1 MTFELL
7 HNLRNYVNI
16 ASLGI
21 WDILNAWR
29 EYIFQNFAK
38 TYVSFRINFST
49 KSKTS
54 IALSLMTI
62 GNENIFVILCQNSIL
77 IHLSRCSYL
86 KLSWKLYN
94 FHYSGTHLYSGTGVD
109 ELTGL
114 SKFFHRL
121 HPVLRFMFAALFF
134 LSIGLVIL
142 GKIKLKNITYI
153 AVFELFHS

>member
-21 WDILNAWR
+21 KDILNAWR

-77 IHLSRCSYL
+77 IHLDGLRSYL
-86 KLSWKLYN
+86 KLS
-94 FHYSGTHLYSGTGVD
+94 
-109 ELTGL
+109 
-114 SKFFHRL
+114 
-121 HPVLRFMFAALFF
+121 
-134 LSIGLVIL
+134 
-142 GKIKLKNITYI
+142 
-153 AVFELFHS
+153 

>member
-1 MTFELL
+1 MTFEFL

-62 GNENIFVILCQNSIL
+62 GNENIFAILCQNSIL
-77 IHLSRCSYL
+77 IHLIRFTFLFETVLKTLQFSLLRNSSLFRNRSWRINGFIEIFSSITSRVA
-86 KLSWKLYN
+86 LYVC
-94 FHYSGTHLYSGTGVD
+94 G
-109 ELTGL
+109 
-114 SKFFHRL
+114 
-121 HPVLRFMFAALFF
+121 PVLPIHWI
-134 LSIGLVIL
+134 SDIG
-142 GKIKLKNITYI
+142 
-153 AVFELFHS
+153 

>member
-1 MTFELL
+1 MTFEFL
-7 HNLRNYVNI
+7 HHLRNYVNI

-29 EYIFQNFAK
+29 ESVFQNFAK
-38 TYVSFRINFST
+38 TYVSFRINFS
-49 KSKTS
+49 KNCERS

-62 GNENIFVILCQNSIL
+62 GNDNIIVIRCQIL
-77 IHLSRCSYL
+77 RPHL
-86 KLSWKLYN
+86 KLYWKLYH
-94 FHYSGTHLYSGTGVD
+94 FYYSGTHLYSGTGVD

-142 GKIKLKNITYI
+142 GKIKLKNIT
-153 AVFELFHS
+153 